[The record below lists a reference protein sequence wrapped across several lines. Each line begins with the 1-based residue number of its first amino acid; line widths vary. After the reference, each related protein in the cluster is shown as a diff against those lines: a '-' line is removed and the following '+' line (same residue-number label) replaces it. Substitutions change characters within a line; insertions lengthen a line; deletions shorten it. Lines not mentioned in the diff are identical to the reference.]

1 MKTLKKIEIV
11 PVFVEFIP
19 DTMKQDILYISKE
32 YHCAIHLCLCG
43 CGNKVVTPLNHIS
56 EATGNKITTGWDY
69 TEKDGK
75 VSLSPSIGNYN
86 FPCQYHYIITNNV
99 ANVV

>member
-1 MKTLKKIEIV
+1 MLK
-11 PVFVEFIP
+11 FF
-19 DTMKQDILYISKE
+19 TY
-32 YHCAIHLCLCG
+32 
-43 CGNKVVTPLNHIS
+43 